1 MGLNLTIMRTIFK
14 SIVLITLVALFC
26 ACLFVIIG
34 LILNFWNETTINA
47 SIAFIVAVMIG
58 TITYF
63 GIQSALDCWTGD
75 KLPF

>member
-1 MGLNLTIMRTIFK
+1 MKTIFK
-14 SIVLITLVALFC
+14 SLGLITLVAIFC
-26 ACLFVIIG
+26 GCAFVIIG
-34 LILNFWNETTINA
+34 LILNFWNETAMRSLSAFVFA
-47 SIAFIVAVMIG
+47 SMIG